1 MSAAIGLVLAA
12 FVVSAPLTSVRPS
25 LHLDV
30 HIEPGVSLPPPD
42 LTVIAS
48 LVARVWKPVL
58 DVVVSL
64 PGAPRPAGVSDALRL
79 VLTARVLEGQDTGL
93 AWITF
98 EDGEP
103 RREVTVSL
111 TAVGHLLNQGQ
122 WHGRS
127 FSALPP
133 AASRRFVQRAV
144 ARAVAH
150 ELGHYLLRSRAH
162 DSRGL
167 MRAAYTVD
175 EIMDA
180 SLTVSGSA
188 EDYGRWLAGPPTQA
202 RRETGGDESRE

>member
-12 FVVSAPLTSVRPS
+12 AVVSAPLTSVRPR

-30 HIEPGVSLPPPD
+30 HVEPGVTLPRPD
-42 LTVIAS
+42 LTAIAS
-48 LVARVWKPVL
+48 LVTRIWKPVL

-64 PGAPRPAGVSDALRL
+64 PGAPRPAGVSDTLRL
-79 VLTARVLEGQDTGL
+79 SLTPRSLEGQDTGL

-98 EDGEP
+98 DNGEP

-111 TAVGHLLNQGQ
+111 TAVGRLLNQGQ

-180 SLTVSGSA
+180 SLTVGGAA
-188 EDYGRWLAGPPTQA
+188 EEYGRWLAGPATQA
-202 RRETGGDESRE
+202 RRDTGGEENRE